1 MYIKPKKRLGQNF
14 LIDRNI
20 QKKIIA
26 ASELGPSDNVLEIGA
41 GCGELTRLIAA
52 DAAGVYALE
61 IDPYL
66 CQVLKCSLKGHPN
79 VKIINKDILKFN
91 LRRYFR
97 KLENKINPALPAK
110 NHILNNRKGGV
121 KVIGNIPY
129 YITTPII
136 EHLLEYRDRINTIFI
151 TIQKEPAIRMTAT
164 PGSKDYG
171 SFSCFLQYYTEPK
184 ILFLIKKTCFR
195 PVPKVDSCFMR
206 LQMRKEPPVKVNNE
220 KLFFKIIRAAFNKR
234 RKVLRNSLESVVPQQ
249 KLEVFF
255 NKYSINSN
263 IRPEDLAL
271 EDFANLTNI

>member
-1 MYIKPKKRLGQNF
+1 MHIKPKKRLGQNF
-14 LIDRNI
+14 LIDGNI

-52 DAAGVYALE
+52 SVTGVYALE

-66 CQVLKCSLKGHPN
+66 CQVLKCGLKGHPN

-91 LRRYFR
+91 LRRYFA
-97 KLENKINPALPAK
+97 KLKNKI
-110 NHILNNRKGGV
+110 

-206 LQMRKEPPVKVNNE
+206 LQMRKEPAVKVNNE

-234 RKVLRNSLESVVPQQ
+234 RKVLRNSLKSVIPQQ
-249 KLEVFF
+249 KLGAFF

>member
-26 ASELGPSDNVLEIGA
+26 ACELGPYDNVLEIGA
-41 GCGELTRLIAA
+41 GCGELTRLITT
-52 DAAGVYALE
+52 DVAGVYALE

-97 KLENKINPALPAK
+97 KLENKINPVRNTSYPENK
-110 NHILNNRKGGV
+110 ISNGI

-206 LQMRKEPPVKVNNE
+206 LEMRKEPPVKVNNE

-234 RKVLRNSLESVVPQQ
+234 RKVLRNSLKSVIPQQ
-249 KLEVFF
+249 KLGAFF